1 MCRYGARVQLIRPS
15 HRSSPV
21 TSARYYSSSS
31 ATWNNCRIH
40 CEYRLTVGTAVAVTE
55 TQTLQQWPLHDRKTC
70 PPDTFSAPRV
80 MSAGLSV
87 IIFFCWWV
95 AAWMKSCCWTSQE
108 KIFLGCWNRE
118 TWQLHLCRL
127 TSLLKSLYFRR
138 FCSTKISEKSPPGAL
153 PPADNFPAKIRPGR
167 GIRRPIKNQFVSKYL
182 HNNAILRYFGETYLV
197 LVSLRRSMMLQQR
210 LEFAENGKKSNR
222 CGQ

>member
-1 MCRYGARVQLIRPS
+1 MTERHVPRTHSPPRGSCLPVCQ
-15 HRSSPV
+15 SS
-21 TSARYYSSSS
+21 YSF
-31 ATWNNCRIH
+31 AGELLRGWKAAA
-40 CEYRLTVGTAVAVTE
+40 ERL
-55 TQTLQQWPLHDRKTC
+55 K
-70 PPDTFSAPRV
+70 
-80 MSAGLSV
+80 
-87 IIFFCWWV
+87 
-95 AAWMKSCCWTSQE
+95 K